1 MLPKELLIDGIKV
14 DWKPVLSY
22 FFITIDHMTPMS
34 PFLIEYV
41 ALLFLCCCVVQ

>member
-22 FFITIDHMTPMS
+22 SLITIDHTRSMS
-34 PFLIEYV
+34 LFLIEYFV
-41 ALLFLCCCVVQ
+41 LLFLCCCVV